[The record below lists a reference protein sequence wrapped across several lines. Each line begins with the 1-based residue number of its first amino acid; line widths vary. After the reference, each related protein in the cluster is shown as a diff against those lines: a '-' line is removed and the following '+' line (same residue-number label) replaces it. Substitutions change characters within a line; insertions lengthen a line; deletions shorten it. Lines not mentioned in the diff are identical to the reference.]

1 MSRAYRWQFHFNA
14 MHNMTPEK
22 EEGKHTHSF
31 LVILCMEIETM
42 DLEAQNRCEK
52 ELRQYLEQYSGK
64 YLNDMEA
71 FRDQIPTSEV
81 ICEKLYYDTEKIA
94 AAHGMKQ
101 IQIEVGDS
109 PVALFA
115 MGKQLLLGNSY
126 RPISDEQYQE
136 YKQKM
141 SL

>member
-31 LVILCMEIETM
+31 LVILCMEIEELN
-42 DLEAQNRCEK
+42 LEEQNQCEK

-64 YLNDMEA
+64 YLNDMA
-71 FRDQIPTSEV
+71 VFHNQIPTIEV

-94 AAHGMKQ
+94 EAHGMQQ

-126 RPISDEQYQE
+126 RLISDEKYQD